1 MQAVDLLGGAL
12 DGGGTHGHRG
22 LECACP
28 IAPQT
33 PPSRMSSG
41 RTLASLMLDPPE
53 GCEPDSTGSFL
64 TVRG

>member
-1 MQAVDLLGGAL
+1 M
-12 DGGGTHGHRG
+12 HGHRE

-41 RTLASLMLDPPE
+41 RTLAPLMLDPPE